1 MQAVIGYFE
10 PRDVESIR
18 ASLVSAGFRSEDILE
33 LTTIDEVPE
42 FLEGEPEEAASRG
55 WLFGAIISGLIGAVA
70 GWLMAITFNQS
81 IIFSVLMGAAGAAVL
96 GGYLSSLYT
105 VRANTKVGMDIHEA
119 LSDDMSLVLVRVG
132 DDDVEAATAIMEH
145 YHNEGI
151 DAYPI
156 PKPEV
161 GSMM

>member
-10 PRDVESIR
+10 PRDVEAVR
-18 ASLVSAGFRSEDILE
+18 ESLVSAGFRAEEILE

-55 WLFGAIISGLIGAVA
+55 WLFGAIIGGLIGAA
-70 GWLMAITFNQS
+70 GGWLVAITFNQS
-81 IIFSVLMGAAGAAVL
+81 LIFSILMGMAGGAVL

-105 VRANTKVGMDIHEA
+105 LRANTKVGMDIHEA
-119 LSDDMSLVLVRVG
+119 LGEDMSLVLVRVA
-132 DDDVEAATAIMEH
+132 DDDVEAATAIMERH
-145 YHNEGI
+145 HNEGV

-156 PKPEV
+156 PEPEV